1 MEKQANFKTD
11 QEIYQE
17 KFNKTT
23 AFLGKFIFSE
33 KENFEMLKKVGFMDC
48 YISDPE
54 IMDIIT
60 LNNSQKLLF
69 LLFKNK
75 KLNLED
81 IRKMVTSLATIPVS
95 IVFSYELVNDYSM
108 VVIEFPESF
117 NSDYENVIEGKYSK
131 LSEDFKSKFPVA
143 QELLNSKKQVVGKE
157 YTIYYHIFNK
167 TDWLKE
173 FWMKRLNLFELDDRL
188 ELWGQPDQ
196 KDLVFDINNILNK

>member
-1 MEKQANFKTD
+1 MEKQVNSNTD
-11 QEIYQE
+11 QERYQE

-48 YISDPE
+48 YVSDPE

-60 LNNSQKLLF
+60 LNSNQKLLF

-75 KLNLED
+75 KLKLQD
-81 IRKMVTSLATIPVS
+81 IRKIVQDLASMPVS

-108 VVIEFPESF
+108 VVIEFPESY
-117 NSDYENVIEGKYSK
+117 NDDYENVIQGKYSK
-131 LSEDFKSKFPVA
+131 LSEEFKSKFPVS
-143 QELLNSKKQVVGKE
+143 QQVLNSKKQVMGKE

-173 FWMKRLNLFELDDRL
+173 FWMKKLNLIELDEKL
-188 ELWGQPDQ
+188 ELWNQPNE
-196 KDLVFDINNILNK
+196 KDLVFDINNIINK